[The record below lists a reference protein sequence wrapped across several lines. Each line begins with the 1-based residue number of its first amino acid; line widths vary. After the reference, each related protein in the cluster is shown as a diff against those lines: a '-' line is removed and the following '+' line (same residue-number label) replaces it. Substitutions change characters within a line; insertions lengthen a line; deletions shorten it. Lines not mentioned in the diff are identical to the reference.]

1 MLASI
6 TYRAANQRLE
16 TMERLIYTP
25 GIFDR
30 NSITAAKQVIL
41 TVPHDIA
48 DEFWQRATTATV
60 DLMMEAMRPT
70 RDDVLLDFGCGIGRL
85 AKELIGR
92 TACRIVGVDISAAM
106 RRYATEYVAS
116 GRFSVISSEE
126 FAKLAA
132 SGAHTFSGAYSIIV
146 LQHVLEPQTELR
158 RIAATCTADAP
169 FFVYNC
175 INRCVP
181 SNKGWVNDGQD
192 VGRLASE
199 IFEFQRQYEVPR
211 DMLLYPHE
219 GPLPGEIEGHWFRL
233 FRNKPCP

>member
-92 TACRIVGVDISAAM
+92 TECRIVGVDISASM
-106 RRYATEYVAS
+106 RRHAVEYVAS
-116 GRFSVISSEE
+116 DRFSTMSSEE
-126 FAKLAA
+126 FAQLAA
-132 SGAHTFSGAYSIIV
+132 SGTRTFSGAYSIIV
-146 LQHVLEPQTELR
+146 LQHVLDPQAELQH
-158 RIAATCTADAP
+158 IAATCKSEAP

-175 INRCVP
+175 IHRCVP
-181 SNKGWVNDGQD
+181 SNKGWINDGQD
-192 VGRLASE
+192 VGTLVSDRFA
-199 IFEFQRQYEVPR
+199 FQREIAVPPA
-211 DMLLYPHE
+211 MLLYPNQ
-219 GPLPGEIEGHWFRL
+219 GPLPGEFE
-233 FRNKPCP
+233 